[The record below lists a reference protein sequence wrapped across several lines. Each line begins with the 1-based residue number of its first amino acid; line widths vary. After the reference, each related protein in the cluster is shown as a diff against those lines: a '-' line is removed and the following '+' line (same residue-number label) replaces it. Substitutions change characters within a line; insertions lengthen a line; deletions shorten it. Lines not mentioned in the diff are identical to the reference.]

1 MTKEFEAKLTETLTA
16 LREAAPDSAGA
27 AVYSILFGLTAAH
40 AAGPETL
47 KRFAAYC
54 RAFAQV
60 EVGLTIQLRADVIT
74 EDAPREYIN

>member
-16 LREAAPDSAGA
+16 LREAAPESAGA
-27 AVYSILFGLTAAH
+27 AVYSALFALTAAH
-40 AAGPETL
+40 AAGPATL
-47 KRFAAYC
+47 KRFAAHC

-60 EVGLTIQLRADVIT
+60 EAGAVIQTRADVIT